1 MLGDRE
7 LASRCAEGD
16 ALAWD
21 EFVERFERRVLLVFL
36 RAGVAET
43 DCTDL
48 RQEVYAR
55 LLTQGGAALRSLR
68 AEREGALGAFVAQV
82 ALRVAIDHG
91 RSRGTR
97 AKSEVLEDE
106 AHNLPAPHPSP
117 EDAAQFQQGRARFS
131 SELLRAAEGPS
142 LERDLTVL
150 RAHFVDGLNP
160 QELSQMGFGLSVKG
174 CETLVRRARIQIE
187 TNLQREVKEK

>member
-7 LASRCAEGD
+7 LASRCADGD

-36 RAGVAET
+36 RAGVAES
-43 DCTDL
+43 DCADL

-55 LLTQGGAALRSLR
+55 LLTHGGAALRSLR
-68 AEREGALGAFVAQV
+68 GEREGALGAFVAQV

-106 AHNLPAPHPSP
+106 AHHLSAPHPSP
-117 EDAAQFQQGRARFS
+117 EDAAQLQQGRARFS
-131 SELLRAAEGPS
+131 AELLRAAEGPS
-142 LERDLTVL
+142 LERDLAVL
-150 RAHFVDGLNP
+150 RAYFVDGLNP
-160 QELSQMGFGLSVKG
+160 QELSLMGFGLSVKG